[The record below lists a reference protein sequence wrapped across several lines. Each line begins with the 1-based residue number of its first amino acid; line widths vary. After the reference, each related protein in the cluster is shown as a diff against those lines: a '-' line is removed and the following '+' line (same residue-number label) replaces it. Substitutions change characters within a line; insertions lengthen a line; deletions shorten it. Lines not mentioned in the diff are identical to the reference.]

1 MKIYVVKIALR
12 GISPMVWRRFR
23 LSGETSLAAFHYI
36 IQIAQGWQD
45 DHLHQFR
52 IYGKNYGISYSG
64 GMAFSDNPYKIA
76 LADFEFDA
84 GDRFTYEYNF
94 FEQGLHDIRIET
106 VLENANLKSPFCLA
120 GNRMP
125 GATLADEADKT
136 LALFNAIIHAD
147 ETTTIGEIRP
157 LVEALDAVRF
167 NRRKINRQ
175 LSRLNLDSPEL
186 EPIVIGL

>member
-1 MKIYVVKIALR
+1 M
-12 GISPMVWRRFR
+12 
-23 LSGETSLAAFHYI
+23 HYI
-36 IQIAQGWQD
+36 IQIVQGWQD

-64 GMAFSDNPYKIA
+64 RIGFPDNPYKIT
-76 LADFEFDA
+76 LDDFEFDA

-94 FEQGLHDIRIET
+94 FEHWLHDIRIET
-106 VLENANLKSPFCLA
+106 ILENSHLKSPFCLA

-125 GATLADEADKT
+125 GATLADETDKT
-136 LALFNAIIHAD
+136 LALLD
-147 ETTTIGEIRP
+147 
-157 LVEALDAVRF
+157 ALDAVRF
-167 NRRKINRQ
+167 NRPKVNRQ